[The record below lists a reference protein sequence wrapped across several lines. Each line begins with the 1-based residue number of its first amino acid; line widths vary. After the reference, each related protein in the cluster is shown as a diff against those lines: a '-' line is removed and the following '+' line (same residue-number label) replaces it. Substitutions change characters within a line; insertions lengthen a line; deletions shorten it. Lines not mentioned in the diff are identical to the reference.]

1 MILKEQEI
9 YKNNEG
15 RFKNMYEKF
24 IQIWGEIKDYATKY
38 KCNPDMEP
46 IVLDEDKTLDYFLN
60 DNAVVGK
67 GMYIAAALQNFISWQ
82 NNFLEKLIDNL
93 KNGGILHHFVD
104 NMKKTIDVQNA
115 TKKDVLNF
123 DEMNND
129 LSQIIF
135 ENSQRNIFKMENKVS
150 YQNYRQFIYDFDSIE
165 KTLGKILLTGK
176 VKFNGENNLKFVTYC
191 LEGFRG
197 NKSSVFI
204 DFINQYKIMDL
215 NKETKQKI
223 YNKEKQKIKN
233 KSNDL
238 QKILFSI
245 QLLIYYLTQDVKS
258 GKEEINSIIK
268 DLPKYVTLT
277 KECISFFEDQ
287 DFKVCEL
294 TAIYSYFELLCFKTI
309 EENLNEY
316 YKTQINEKIK
326 ENILKEFENGNKKIV
341 NKINLSTAC
350 RKLISRYLVS
360 ARNDTDLSE
369 KNKLFDYLLREEL
382 WSKEDWKNN
391 DLIQNEL
398 EFLNYNDIIVGQC
411 YELYNL
417 LGGDE
422 NEALK
427 GINLNEKDDK
437 DDDEDEEDD
446 DYEENGKF
454 FRKKRMKF

>member
-1 MILKEQEI
+1 
-9 YKNNEG
+9 
-15 RFKNMYEKF
+15 
-24 IQIWGEIKDYATKY
+24 
-38 KCNPDMEP
+38 
-46 IVLDEDKTLDYFLN
+46 
-60 DNAVVGK
+60 
-67 GMYIAAALQNFISWQ
+67 
-82 NNFLEKLIDNL
+82 
-93 KNGGILHHFVD
+93 
-104 NMKKTIDVQNA
+104 
-115 TKKDVLNF
+115 
-123 DEMNND
+123 
-129 LSQIIF
+129 
-135 ENSQRNIFKMENKVS
+135 
-150 YQNYRQFIYDFDSIE
+150 
-165 KTLGKILLTGK
+165 
-176 VKFNGENNLKFVTYC
+176 
-191 LEGFRG
+191 
-197 NKSSVFI
+197 
-204 DFINQYKIMDL
+204 MDL